1 MVVVYPVLIEY
12 DEDSDGYLVEVPD
25 LKVNTNG
32 DSLSDAIRMA
42 RDLIG
47 LVCIEKA
54 ECGEPLPEPS
64 SISDYKQN
72 GTIIVTP
79 VDVDLAAYRALY
91 GSQQVEVQVHLPQW
105 MVTVAEAESIDLSA
119 MLQEAFKNRPVNE
132 D

>member
-1 MVVVYPVLIEY
+1 M
-12 DEDSDGYLVEVPD
+12 
-25 LKVNTNG
+25 
-32 DSLSDAIRMA
+32 
-42 RDLIG
+42 
-47 LVCIEKA
+47 
-54 ECGEPLPEPS
+54 PEPS
-64 SISDYKQN
+64 SISDFKQN

-132 D
+132 DWKKRYTYFSFPCKH